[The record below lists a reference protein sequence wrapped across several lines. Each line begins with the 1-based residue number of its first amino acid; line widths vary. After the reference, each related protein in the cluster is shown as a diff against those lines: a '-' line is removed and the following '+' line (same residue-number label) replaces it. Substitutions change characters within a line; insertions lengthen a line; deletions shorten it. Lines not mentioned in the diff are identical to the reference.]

1 MPCPRDVGMTNDET
15 SGQPRLARS
24 GVTMAIGTAASR
36 GTGFL
41 RTVVIAA
48 AMGLYVGD
56 CYNVANTIPNI
67 IYDLLL
73 GGVLTSVVVPLLV
86 RAARENDDNGE
97 AYAQR
102 LVTIVVAS
110 LSVVS
115 VIGVALAPQLIRL
128 YTGHR
133 LSAGQYDLATMFARY
148 FLPQILFYGVGA
160 VYGAILNT
168 RGSFAAPMWA
178 PVLNNL
184 VVIAAGGLFFAMVS
198 GTPQP
203 GALSQTQ
210 RLVLE
215 IGTTGGVV
223 LQTIALV
230 PALRHVGFR
239 HRFRFDW
246 RNAGLGSAARFASWI
261 VGYVVTNQLGYLVI
275 VKLAFAAGHARGA
288 GGSAYSPYT
297 YAFILFSLPYAVI
310 AVTVVTA
317 LFPRMSRSAADGDLP
332 GVSANLATG
341 LTTSAVLL
349 VPATVTMVTL
359 GPLIGTIVFA
369 HGNIHVS
376 GARLIGGALA
386 GFAIGLVP
394 FSAFQIQLRAF
405 LAMHDSLTPA
415 VINLGVTAV
424 NVAADVLLYLV
435 LPGRDKVVGLAI
447 GFAVSYL
454 VGALVQG
461 AVLRHRL
468 GAFDR
473 RVARTHVRL
482 AAAGLVAAV
491 PTYAAARLLTAGLG
505 LGVEAAFAAVIVAA
519 LAGGAVFLGL
529 ANRMRIDELGEI
541 RRLIRFGVRPS

>member
-1 MPCPRDVGMTNDET
+1 MTHDET
-15 SGQPRLARS
+15 PGQPRLARS
-24 GVTMAIGTAASR
+24 GITMAIGTAASR

-48 AMGLYVGD
+48 AMGLTVGD
-56 CYNVANTIPNI
+56 SYNVANTIPNI

-86 RAARENDDNGE
+86 QAARENDDNGT

-102 LVTIVVAS
+102 LVTIVVAT

-133 LSAGQYDLATMFARY
+133 LSPEQFHLATMFARF
-148 FLPQILFYGVGA
+148 FLPQVLFYGIGA

-184 VVIAAGGLFFAMVS
+184 VVIAAGGLFLAMTT
-198 GTPQP
+198 GTPEP
-203 GALSQTQ
+203 GHLSQAQ

-215 IGTTGGVV
+215 LGTTGGVV

-230 PALRHVGFR
+230 PALRRVGFR
-239 HRFRFDW
+239 HHFRFDW
-246 RNAGLGSAARFASWI
+246 RNAGLGSAGRFAAWI

-275 VKLAFAAGHARGA
+275 VKLAIAAGHARGA
-288 GGSAYSPYT
+288 GGSGYSPYT

-332 GVSANLATG
+332 GVSTNLATG

-349 VPATVTMVTL
+349 VPATVVLVTL
-359 GPLIGTIVFA
+359 GPLIGTVVFA
-369 HGNIHVS
+369 HGNIAVS

-394 FSAFQIQLRAF
+394 FAAFQIQLRAF
-405 LAMHDSLTPA
+405 LATHDSRTPA
-415 VINLGVTAV
+415 LINVAVTAV
-424 NVAADVLLYLV
+424 NIGVDVLLYFV
-435 LPGRDKVVGLAI
+435 LPGRDKVVGLAV
-447 GFAVSYL
+447 GFAASYV
-454 VGALVQG
+454 VGAVVQG
-461 AVLRHRL
+461 TVLRRRL

-473 RVARTHVRL
+473 RVARTHIRL
-482 AAAGLVAAV
+482 AAAGLIAAV
-491 PTYAAARLLTAGLG
+491 PTYAVARLLTAGLG

-519 LAGGAVFLGL
+519 LAGGAVFLGV

-541 RRLIRFGVRPS
+541 RRLIRYGIRPS

>member
-1 MPCPRDVGMTNDET
+1 MTNDEPT
-15 SGQPRLARS
+15 GQERLARS

-48 AMGLYVGD
+48 AMGLTVGD
-56 CYNVANTIPNI
+56 SYNVANTIPNI

-86 RAARENDDNGE
+86 HAERDGTEDGE

-102 LVTIVVAS
+102 LLTIVVAT

-115 VIGVALAPQLIRL
+115 VIGVAIAPQLIRL

-133 LSAGQYDLATMFARY
+133 LSPDQFNLATAFARF
-148 FLPQILFYGVGA
+148 FLPQVLFYGVGA

-184 VVIAAGGLFFAMVS
+184 VVIAAGGLFLAMVT
-198 GTPQP
+198 GTPHP
-203 GALSQTQ
+203 GALSHAEK
-210 RLVLE
+210 LVLE
-215 IGTTGGVV
+215 LGTTGGVV
-223 LQTIALV
+223 LQTVALV
-230 PALRHVGFR
+230 PALRRVGFR
-239 HRFRFDW
+239 HRLRFDW
-246 RNAGLGSAARFASWI
+246 RNAGLGTAGRFAGWI
-261 VGYVVTNQLGYLVI
+261 VVYVLTNQLGYLVI
-275 VKLAFAAGHARGA
+275 VKLAIAAGHAQGPN
-288 GGSAYSPYT
+288 GSGYSPYT

-317 LFPRMSRSAADGDLP
+317 LFPRMSRSAAEGDLD
-332 GVSANLATG
+332 GVSTNLATG

-349 VPATVTMVTL
+349 VPATVALVAL
-359 GPLIGTIVFA
+359 GPLIGTVVFN
-369 HGNIHVS
+369 HGHIGLS
-376 GARLIGGALA
+376 GARLIGGTLA
-386 GFAIGLVP
+386 GFGIGLVP

-405 LAMHDSLTPA
+405 LAMHDSKTPA
-415 VINLGVTAV
+415 LINIGVTAV
-424 NVAADVLLYLV
+424 NVAADVLLYVV
-435 LPGRDKVVGLAI
+435 LPARDKVVGLAL
-447 GFAVSYL
+447 GFSISYI

-461 AVLRHRL
+461 AALRRRF

-473 RVARTHVRL
+473 PVARTHIRVGFAGV
-482 AAAGLVAAV
+482 AAAA

-505 LGVEAAFAAVIVAA
+505 FGVEASLAAVIVAA
-519 LAGGAVFLGL
+519 LTGGAVYLGL
-529 ANRMRIDELGEI
+529 ANRMRIDELGQI
-541 RRLIRFGVRPS
+541 RQLIRFGVRPG